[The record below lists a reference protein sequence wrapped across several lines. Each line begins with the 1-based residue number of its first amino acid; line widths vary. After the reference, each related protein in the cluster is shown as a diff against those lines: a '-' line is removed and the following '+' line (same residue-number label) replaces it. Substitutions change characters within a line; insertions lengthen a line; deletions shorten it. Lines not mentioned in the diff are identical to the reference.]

1 MQRHLSIKLRLF
13 KDREGFTVAEILIA
27 AAVLSLAI
35 LAIAGMFPTAYQNVI
50 YGGRITKATNLA
62 GQKMEELKN
71 SSYASLIVSSYN
83 DPNNPIE
90 GIFSRSWK
98 IEDSGLPTGL
108 KRITVTVSWSTTF
121 GPKNVQL
128 MTLIGQ

>member
-1 MQRHLSIKLRLF
+1 MRTTIF
-13 KDREGFTVAEILIA
+13 KDRKGFTVAEILIA

-35 LAIAGMFPTAYQNVI
+35 LAIAGMFPTAYQNVT
-50 YGGRITKATNLA
+50 YGGRITQATNLA

-71 SSYASLIVSSYN
+71 SSYASLIVSSTPYN

-98 IEDSGLPTGL
+98 IEDSGLPAGL
-108 KRITVTVSWSTTF
+108 KRITVTVSWSTAF

>member
-1 MQRHLSIKLRLF
+1 MRTTVF
-13 KDREGFTVAEILIA
+13 KNWKGFTVAEILIA

-35 LAIAGMFPTAYQNVI
+35 LAIAGMFPTAYQNVT
-50 YGGRITKATNLA
+50 YGGRITQATNLA
-62 GQKMEELKN
+62 VQKMEELKN
-71 SSYASLIVSSYN
+71 SSYGSLIVSPTPYN
-83 DPNNPIE
+83 DPNNPIG

-98 IEDSGLPTGL
+98 IEDSGLPAGL
-108 KRITVTVSWSTTF
+108 KRITVTVSWSTAF